1 MKKKTMIWIGVA
13 VVAGYLI
20 YQNNKKSKS
29 MAGAPKPPETVSF
42 AGNEQEFNRTYK
54 N

>member
-13 VVAGYLI
+13 VVATYLV
-20 YQNNKKSKS
+20 YQNSKKSKS

-42 AGNEQEFNRTYK
+42 AGNEQEFKQTYR